1 MAATAGRVYLHVGL
15 QKTGTSY
22 LQSIVFESVDQL
34 AAQGVA
40 VVPPTKRRTF
50 WVMLDVRGR
59 FRPDFD
65 PPEVAQ
71 SVDHFAEVLAGTTAP
86 AALLTEESLAP
97 ADPEQ
102 IRRLLA
108 ACGDREVHVVV
119 TLRDLARQ
127 VPSAWQESLKAG
139 ASASFDTYLA
149 KLRRHEDTPGHGL
162 WRQKDVP
169 RLLSTWNAHVPSE
182 RIHVVTVPPPGSDP
196 TLLLD
201 RFCQVLGVD
210 PAGLTTDVVRVNEGL
225 KHVGAEV
232 LRRVNAE
239 LAPTHRKRDVYGD
252 VGKRYLSTRILA
264 QQPGDR
270 IQVPESFRAWLQATS
285 RRHIDYLAAQGFEVV
300 GDLED
305 LYPDDRSFAG
315 TSTEP
320 SASEVADVAAKALA
334 TVIADEMDRRRE
346 MRAHRAE
353 KASRRA
359 GSAGLRGRLAARL
372 GALRRRAADTV
383 F

>member
-1 MAATAGRVYLHVGL
+1 MATTAGRIYLHIGL

-40 VVPPTKRRTF
+40 VVPPSKRRTF
-50 WVMLDVRGR
+50 WVMLDVRAR

-65 PPEVAQ
+65 PPEVAE
-71 SVDHFAEVLAGTTAP
+71 SVDHFAQVLAESRAP
-86 AALLTEESLAP
+86 SALLTEESLAP

-102 IRRLLA
+102 IARLLA

-119 TLRDLARQ
+119 TLRDLGRQ

-139 ASASFDTYLA
+139 ASATFETYLT
-149 KLRRHEDTPGHGL
+149 KLRLHEDTPGHGL

-169 RLLSTWNAHVPSE
+169 RLLAAWNAHVPSE
-182 RIHVVTVPPPGSDP
+182 RIHVVTVPRPGSDP

-210 PAGLTTDVVRVNEGL
+210 PSLLITDVVRVNEGL

-264 QQPGDR
+264 QQPGER
-270 IQVPESFRAWLQATS
+270 IAVPESFRAWLQSTS

-305 LYPDDRSFAG
+305 LYPDDRSFVGA
-315 TSTEP
+315 STDP
-320 SASEVADVAAKALA
+320 SPDEIADVAAKALA
-334 TVIADEMDRRRE
+334 IVIGDEMDRRRE
-346 MRAHRAE
+346 VRANRAA
-353 KASRRA
+353 KASRRSRNA
-359 GSAGLRGRLAARL
+359 SG
-372 GALRRRAADTV
+372 LRRRAAVRWARLRRRT
-383 F
+383 